1 MSKFRNRFMKRVM
14 AVVLSGAMLM
24 SNMTAYADE
33 IAFGATDE
41 LAETASETIEPEIE
55 EAEEAVLENAENVG
69 DENGEEKIVS
79 DPILQDNS
87 TEGNSTEGDTTA
99 PTETE
104 TEQKTAVPTAPTE
117 TEIDTETSDTSGS
130 TEETSETEISS
141 DSGSENP
148 DDDEETGVYDLDL
161 SEGLTAS
168 KEYGNSVLKL
178 SVLCEMPL
186 KSAPKEID
194 GVSYSGYVAG
204 GQNKDIDD
212 NPKNKSDKHPEE
224 KNVDCIPVK
233 GAVFKMKPLKDAK
246 ITFVI
251 DGSTNKVFQ
260 LVRDDGASGE
270 MIDKSTNYKETGFD
284 TGAYTFKLKAG
295 ETYYFFGVASKIGA
309 YAISWKDKNANR
321 PAWGTVAKPA
331 ITAAIDENDKEKI
344 RVTVDA
350 AIGNDADKLTVYMYN
365 EDGTQVI
372 ETKESEKEQ
381 DRTIFEFV
389 PEVSGRYKFKA
400 QISRDNERDPIESE
414 FTKVIDYT
422 ITETQEWKYTTY
434 GNGTSAK
441 KDTVTVHDDGTV
453 TIAAA
458 SGKIVPNSNDGL
470 TFYYTTV
477 NPNTTNFTFSA
488 NAHVDKWKYSNG
500 QEGFGVMVADTVG
513 DLSSD
518 DPVKSSA
525 RFWNNSYQAVVSK
538 IAYKWNG
545 VEVSEDNSGDAIT
558 MQIGVGATEK
568 IGVTPEDVQAIIID
582 NEAQQPARYK
592 AEQFAIDTTYAK
604 YGTGQYNMVKNWENE
619 DAPIGSNKEL
629 YEDFWLQVEK
639 NNTGYAVSYA
649 KYEVDA
655 SGAYKLDED
664 GKKIVDQ
671 STMSTKQYY
680 DPDVLSVLDSNK
692 VYVGV
697 FAARNATI
705 TFSDMNLETRLM
717 AEDDTDRVPKP
728 VKYVNL
734 SNSILSGGVTNTE
747 TYTLMF
753 ASNWKGKFRLKDS
766 SGKFFTYTDEDGN
779 EKDTW
784 EVNGTLDPEI
794 QYCQDGDDAKDT
806 KVRVEIPNLSVGK
819 NDFTIE
825 YTPDAAWSPEYDK
838 YDPERKVIE
847 LKNYNMVEIPFSVE
861 YRKYGEEGQTIYVSQ
876 DGKSTNIGTKESP
889 LDIYTAVKYVQ
900 PGQTILLNGGR
911 YSLNT
916 TLQITKGVNGKP
928 DVDENGKETYN
939 NYIKMIGDPSDKER
953 PVLDFNGTVAAVVAV
968 GDYWYFKDFDVIR
981 CKDGEKGIQVSG
993 SWCVFDR
1000 VDTYRNGSTGLQIC
1014 RAANTDTY
1022 RDWPHDNLILN
1033 CNSYLN
1039 VDKGYEDA
1047 DGFAAKL
1054 TSGSNNV
1061 FDGCIAAFNAD
1072 DGWDL
1077 FAKAQTGSIG
1087 GVIIRNSIA
1096 YRNGYVLKSVKDGT
1110 IKTPAEAAKD
1120 GDRVVCVKGDG
1131 NGNGFKM
1138 GGDGLPAGSQYD
1150 EGYEER
1156 KNDPNIAIPNIGHR
1170 LENSLTFGN
1179 KSKGIDS
1186 NSAPNIKAYNCI
1198 SYNNDGANISLY
1210 TYDTNKNTDY
1220 ELQNVVSM
1228 RTGTDPSRIE
1238 PDAKTFPADAN
1249 GVSYKPTHSIN
1260 FMSEAD
1266 PGNKSSALYFSLKNA
1281 RSMKAT
1287 VKVWWR
1293 SSNPDTDCEMMIM
1306 SEKGEVFAREYS
1318 NDAENRRLSNDNGLI
1333 VSELV
1338 TKNKEKCYLGSK
1350 DGSVNFYKAE
1360 ITVEV
1365 QENGNWETKTYTVDI
1380 SAIDEYKKCTAV
1392 TNLERNGSKSKIHS
1406 KPVEIT
1412 LYYRAIPS
1420 DGVDSVGA
1428 QNIDKIN
1435 NDTVYKWD
1443 VSKNTTVNKS
1453 GNQIKADEFESF
1465 DYPYLNTVSPEK
1477 WRNSDGT
1484 IKTDGFLELK
1494 PGAGS
1499 YPADQM
1505 PSLGGTESP
1514 VKTEDLIGEDTDGSV
1529 SSGNAGT
1536 TTPGTPSEG
1545 GFGEDYPEGG
1555 LNVTEADGKTPKYF
1569 RRIWAA
1575 DIKYINYTDKEDIV
1589 YTGKAIQPEVHVYFS
1604 GNDTALRKGKDYQLK
1619 YENNINAGEAKVII
1633 TGKGNYAGYNNE
1645 KTFTIKAI
1653 DLETDETIFIPSC
1666 VAPAAGKDAKK
1677 EIKPTWMGK
1686 ALKEGKDYTIEEHPD
1701 NANLL
1706 VVKGKAPNFEG
1717 ERNVTKI
1724 DNAPADKLMSK
1735 ASVKITT
1742 ESAKLVYDQN
1752 NGVEP
1757 ECEVKLGGTTLEKGT
1772 DYTVKY
1778 ANNKEIGKATLT
1790 VVGINDG
1797 TTGYFGSKS
1806 VNFTI
1811 KKGNL
1816 KDAEISYTVS
1826 KESKPLA
1833 DYVAT
1838 LNGVEFNGSS
1848 NALLP
1853 NRINVVMNGR
1863 ELINGT
1869 DFKIV
1874 QSGTERAGTATVTIK
1889 GMNGYVGAQ
1898 AFKFKILP
1906 LNIDGKNE
1914 DGTYKIPDSAFSFPE
1929 VNEYKI
1935 GGVKFDNFILRINGA
1950 GVDAKNYTLSYKNN
1964 NIVASKDDLKPP
1976 TLVVTGRNGLKGKR
1990 EFTFTVK
1997 PSPMSEEKGI
2007 SVSAKDIVTNGKEIK
2022 YSDLKR
2028 ARITVTQTVGLKSK
2042 RLAAGRDYDKNI
2054 KYYID
2059 MDGDYKITENVDHEV
2074 DITSKNPIAE
2084 FDTTK
2089 GYMTVLIRITAA
2101 KDNPKCYY
2109 GEGFVDSYFRVG
2121 TTDISR
2127 AKVIYITGQN
2137 RVFGQEIN
2145 ESDGKMSA
2153 YSWDTVVADI
2163 DKYVALTYD
2172 SKYNPNKKPK
2182 LKPSDPD
2189 ESMTLE
2195 ERKESGKEVMW
2206 IRKTETEYLIR
2217 PNVLETDGYVMVP
2230 NSYKKN
2236 DRVGTASFEIRGTG
2250 KYAGTKRV
2258 TFKILSKQAA
2268 DKMAER

>member
-14 AVVLSGAMLM
+14 AVILSGAMLM

-33 IAFGATDE
+33 IAFSDTDE
-41 LAETASETIEPEIE
+41 LAETASETIEPEEE
-55 EAEEAVLENAENVG
+55 EAEDAEETVLEETENDDIENGG
-69 DENGEEKIVS
+69 DETVS
-79 DPILQDNS
+79 SSVPQDNS
-87 TEGNSTEGDTTA
+87 TEDDSA
-99 PTETE
+99 VSTETE
-104 TEQKTAVPTAPTE
+104 SKTTVPTTPTE
-117 TEIDTETSDTSGS
+117 SEIDTETSDTSGS
-130 TEETSETEISS
+130 TEETSEPEISS
-141 DSGSENP
+141 DPGSEDP
-148 DDDEETGVYDLDL
+148 DDEEETGVYELDL
-161 SEGLTAS
+161 SGGLTAGE
-168 KEYGNSVLKL
+168 EYGNSVLKF
-178 SVLCEMPL
+178 SVLCDMTL
-186 KSAPKEID
+186 KSAAKTID
-194 GVSYSGYVAG
+194 GVRYTGYVAG
-204 GQNKDIDD
+204 GTDD
-212 NPKNKSDKHPEE
+212 NPKNKSGKNPEE
-224 KNVDCIPVK
+224 ANTDCIPVK
-233 GAVFKMKPLKDAK
+233 GAVYIMKPLKDAK

-251 DGSTNKVFQ
+251 EKSDNKTFY

-270 MIDKSTNYKETGFD
+270 IIDKSTNYKPLGFD

-295 ETYYFFGVASKIGA
+295 ETYYFFASGSKLGA

-321 PAWGTVAKPA
+321 PAWGDVAKPT
-331 ITAAIDENDKEKI
+331 ITAALDENDKEKI
-344 RVTVDA
+344 QVTVDA

-365 EDGTQVI
+365 EDGTQII
-372 ETKESEKEQ
+372 ETKESDKEQ
-381 DRTIFEFV
+381 DQTIFEFA
-389 PEVSGRYKFKA
+389 PEVSGKYKFKA
-400 QISRDNERDPIESE
+400 EISREDEPDPIESE
-414 FTKVIDYT
+414 FTEAIACTV
-422 ITETQEWKYTTY
+422 TETQEWKYTTY
-434 GNGTSAK
+434 GNGTSAN
-441 KDTVTVHDDGTV
+441 KDTVTVHDDGSV
-453 TIAAA
+453 TIAAKT
-458 SGKIVPNSNDGL
+458 GKIVPNANDGL

-488 NAHVDKWKYSNG
+488 NAHVDSWKYSNG
-500 QEGFGVMVADTVG
+500 QEGFGVMVADAVG
-513 DLSSD
+513 DLLSD

-545 VEVSEDNSGDAIT
+545 VEVSEDNSGEAIN
-558 MQIGVGATEK
+558 MQLGVGATEK
-568 IGVTPEDVQAIIID
+568 TGVTPEDVQAIIIN
-582 NEAQQPARYK
+582 NEAQQPARYT

-604 YGTGQYNMVKNWENE
+604 YKTGQYNMVKNWINDE
-619 DAPIGSNKEL
+619 APIGSNHEL

-680 DPDVLSVLDSNK
+680 EPNALSALDSNK
-692 VYVGV
+692 VYIGV
-697 FAARNATI
+697 FAARDGMTV
-705 TFSDMNLETRLM
+705 TFSDMNLETRSM
-717 AEDDTDRVPKP
+717 TDDTADRIPKP

-734 SNSILSGGVTNTE
+734 SNSILSGSVTNTE

-766 SGKFFTYTDEDGN
+766 SGKFFTYKDEDGN

-806 KVRVEIPNLSVGK
+806 KVRIEIPDLSVGK

-825 YTPDAAWSPEYDK
+825 YTPDATWSPEYDM

-847 LKNYNMVEIPFSVE
+847 LKNYNMVEVPFSVE
-861 YRKYGEEGQTIYVSQ
+861 YRKYGQEGQTIYVSQ

-928 DVDENGKETYN
+928 DVDENGKETYK
-939 NYIKMIGDPSDKER
+939 NYIKMIGDPADKER

-968 GDYWYFKDFDVIR
+968 GNYWYFKDFDVIR

-1014 RAANTDTY
+1014 RAASTDTY

-1077 FAKAQTGSIG
+1077 FAKAQTGCIG
-1087 GVIIRNSIA
+1087 GVVIRNSIA
-1096 YRNGYVLKSVKDGT
+1096 YRNGYVLKSKKDGT

-1120 GDRVVCVKGDG
+1120 GDSVVCVKGDG

-1150 EGYEER
+1150 EDYEER

-1186 NSAPNIKAYNCI
+1186 NSAPNIKAYNCV

-1350 DGSVNFYKAE
+1350 GGSVNFYKAE

-1365 QENGNWETKTYTVDI
+1365 PKSNPADENDKWEEQTYTVDI
-1380 SAIDEYKKCTAV
+1380 SAIDDYKKCTAV
-1392 TNLERNGSKSKIHS
+1392 TNLERNGYKSKIYS

-1420 DGVDSVGA
+1420 DGVASVGA
-1428 QNIDKIN
+1428 QDINKID

-1443 VSKNTTVNKS
+1443 VSKNATVNKS
-1453 GNQIKADEFESF
+1453 GKQIKEEDFKSF
-1465 DYPYLNTVSPEK
+1465 NYPHLNTVAPEE

-1484 IKTDGFLELK
+1484 IKTDGFLELN

-1499 YPADQM
+1499 YPADQT
-1505 PSLGGTESP
+1505 PSLGGNKSP
-1514 VKTEDLIGEDTDGSV
+1514 VTTEDLIGEDTDGSV
-1529 SSGNAGT
+1529 STGNSST
-1536 TTPGTPSEG
+1536 TTPGTPTEG

-1604 GNDTALRKGKDYQLK
+1604 GNDTLLRKGKDYQLK

-1653 DLETDETIFIPSC
+1653 DLETDETIFVPSS

-1686 ALKEGKDYTIEEHPD
+1686 ALKEGKDYTIEDDPD
-1701 NANLL
+1701 NANTL

-1724 DNAPADKLMSK
+1724 DNAPADKLISK

-1772 DYTVKY
+1772 DYTVTY

-1833 DYVAT
+1833 DYVAS
-1838 LNGVEFNGSS
+1838 LNNVEFNGSS
-1848 NALLP
+1848 NALP
-1853 NRINVVMNGR
+1853 TNRIKVVMNGR
-1863 ELINGT
+1863 ELVNGT

-1874 QSGTERAGTATVTIK
+1874 QSGTEKAGTATVTIK

-1906 LNIDGKNE
+1906 LNIEDKNE
-1914 DGTYKIPDSAFSFPE
+1914 DGTYKIPDSAFSVPE

-1935 GGVKFDNFILRINGA
+1935 GGVKFDNFALRINGT
-1950 GVDAKNYTLSYKNN
+1950 GINAKNYTLSYKNN
-1964 NIVASKDDLKPP
+1964 NIVASKDNPKPP

-1990 EFTFTVK
+1990 EFTFTVN
-1997 PSPMSEEKGI
+1997 PSPMSEDRGI
-2007 SVSAKDIVTNGKEIK
+2007 SVSAKDIATNGKELK
-2022 YSDLKR
+2022 YSDLKK
-2028 ARITVTQTVGLKSK
+2028 AKITVTQTVGLKSK

-2059 MDGDYKITENVDHEV
+2059 MDGDYKITEGVDHEV
-2074 DITSKNPIAE
+2074 DITSKDPVPESE

-2089 GYMTVLIRITAA
+2089 GYMTVLIRISAA

-2109 GEGFVDSYFRVG
+2109 GEGSVDGYFRVG
-2121 TTDISR
+2121 TMDLSK
-2127 AKVIYITGQN
+2127 AKIIYITGQN

-2145 ESDGKMSA
+2145 ESDGKTSA
-2153 YSWDTVVADI
+2153 YSWDTVIADI

-2172 SKYNPNKKPK
+2172 SKYNPNKKP
-2182 LKPSDPD
+2182 SNPD

-2195 ERKESGKEVMW
+2195 ERKDSGKEVMW
-2206 IRKTETEYLIR
+2206 IRKAETEYLVR
-2217 PNVLETDGYVMVP
+2217 PNILETDGYVMVP

-2268 DKMAER
+2268 DKMAAKK